1 MSEDFNFK
9 DFLEKSIKNDRDIKT
24 KTYGKDVNTLLNTK
38 EKNEKKENKK

>member
-38 EKNEKKENKK
+38 DVKKDKENKK